1 MMCRE
6 GPTVKI
12 VLHVCCGVC
21 AAGVVETLLS
31 EGHEVCGLFCNPNI
45 YPVEEYQRRLEAART
60 VAERMSFRL
69 DESPYVPEEWLK
81 EAASLA
87 EEPEGGARCEVC
99 FRFRLGRTHLHML
112 DSGADAF
119 TTTLTVSPHKRAT
132 VVNRVGGGIGGDR
145 FLARDFKK
153 RDGFKRATALAKEWG
168 IYQQSYCGCLYSM
181 R

>member
-1 MMCRE
+1 MMRCKE
-6 GPTVKI
+6 AIVKV
-12 VLHVCCGVC
+12 VLHICCGVC

-45 YPVEEYQRRLEAART
+45 HPVEEYQRRLEAART
-60 VAERMSFRL
+60 VAEKMRFRL
-69 DESPYVPEEWLK
+69 DESPYVPEEWLR

-87 EEPEGGARCEVC
+87 EQPEGGSRCEVC
-99 FRFRLGRTHLHML
+99 FRFRLERTHLHML
-112 DSGADAF
+112 DLGADAF

-132 VVNRVGGGIGGDR
+132 VINRVGGEIGGDR

-153 RDGFKRATALAKEWG
+153 RDGFKRATALAREWG
-168 IYQQSYCGCLYSM
+168 IYQQDYCGCVYSM